1 MRQEHPE
8 SAEEKPIVDA
18 FQELITYIYRM
29 EYQRS
34 GINYLKAAALP
45 AELSGQLSPAEQ
57 KTGLDVIYEEDS
69 ALIDQ
74 SHDFT
79 LSRKLSKKE
88 VTAVETSNF
97 TEGKDGQKGRDSK
110 SPLLKKPSVPKQTV
124 FQTNTGRKV
133 TEIQDST
140 GSQHP
145 RRTPPRK
152 VAPTNRDKS
161 DEKAKPGAS
170 PLSQKGDRAQDRGQ
184 NSQQIYQTAKLKAKR
199 DQMKQA
205 LEMNQP
211 KEQWAVPIK
220 PTGQQPKKQTSSV
233 PRKVEEIKKREP
245 AGPEPVKPPSP
256 TQSPRGPT
264 AKESYST
271 LFGKS
276 ETSSAIEQPQQ
287 HQQPKPAHTLG
298 LSTQTTTTTTANTT
312 ESVRAQI
319 ARERSVFLQRLNR
332 SFLDSI

>member
-1 MRQEHPE
+1 
-8 SAEEKPIVDA
+8 
-18 FQELITYIYRM
+18 M

-45 AELSGQLSPAEQ
+45 TELSEQLSPGEP

-88 VTAVETSNF
+88 VTLVETSNF

-124 FQTNTGRKV
+124 VQTNTGRKI

-152 VAPTNRDKS
+152 VVPISRDKS
-161 DEKAKPGAS
+161 EEKTKPGTS
-170 PLSQKGDRAQDRGQ
+170 PLSQKGDRGQDRGP

-220 PTGQQPKKQTSSV
+220 PTGQPKKQTSSV

-245 AGPEPVKPPSP
+245 AGPEPVKLPSP

-276 ETSSAIEQPQQ
+276 ETSSAIEQPSPPQQHQQ
-287 HQQPKPAHTLG
+287 HQQPKPTHTSG
-298 LSTQTTTTTTANTT
+298 LSAQTTATTTTTANTT

-319 ARERSVFLQRLNR
+319 ARERSAFLKQLNR

>member
-1 MRQEHPE
+1 MIRQENPE
-8 SAEEKPIVDA
+8 SAEERPIVDA
-18 FQELITYIYRM
+18 FHDLITYIYRV
-29 EYQRS
+29 EQQRS
-34 GINYLKAAALP
+34 GINYLKLTSAGT
-45 AELSGQLSPAEQ
+45 AELSQLSPTTEQ
-57 KTGLDVIYEEDS
+57 RTGLDVIYEEDS

-79 LSRKLSKKE
+79 LSRKPSKKE
-88 VTAVETSNF
+88 VTNVETSNF
-97 TEGKDGQKGRDSK
+97 TDGKEGPKTRDNK
-110 SPLLKKPSVPKQTV
+110 SPLLKKPSLPKQSGV
-124 FQTNTGRKV
+124 QTITGKKL

-140 GSQHP
+140 GSQQP

-152 VAPTNRDKS
+152 VMTTVRDKS
-161 DEKAKPGAS
+161 EEKPKSGIS
-170 PLSQKGDRAQDRGQ
+170 PITQKRESGDRNA

-220 PTGQQPKKQTSSV
+220 ASSQPKKQTSSV
-233 PRKVEEIKKREP
+233 PKKVEEIKKRDP
-245 AGPEPVKPPSP
+245 LLVEPVKPPTP
-256 TQSPRGPT
+256 TQSPRGPV
-264 AKESYST
+264 AKASYST

-276 ETSSAIEQPQQ
+276 ETSSLLEP
-287 HQQPKPAHTLG
+287 QPK
-298 LSTQTTTTTTANTT
+298 ANATHPPST

-319 ARERSVFLQRLNR
+319 ARERSEFLKQLNR